1 MILNLI
7 ESWEFSISGE
17 AGWKWTLYILI
28 GFCRILFSLG
38 SSIMLFGLSIFEL
51 IAGLT
56 EETTGAILFLIAIF
70 LIKHIIANVAP
81 IKTTQIETPMDI
93 IATLVPL

>member
-7 ESWEFSISGE
+7 ESWEFSTSGE

-28 GFCRILFSLG
+28 GFSWILFSLG
-38 SSIMLFGLSIFEL
+38 SSIMLFWLSIFE
-51 IAGLT
+51 ITAGLT
-56 EETTGAILFLIAIF
+56 EETTGILLFLIAIF
-70 LIKHIIANVAP
+70 LIKQIIANMATMT
-81 IKTTQIETPMDI
+81 TTQIEIPMDI